1 MPPTTHAAVAT
12 TGVPARRRE
21 WYRSRTMG
29 SNPTSQIAAHYGRP
43 GLLDSIQAALAAAG
57 MSRDGLRPDDL
68 SPIDQFHTR
77 GREATLE
84 LARLAGL
91 TGREELLDV
100 GGGLGGPARM
110 LAGTLGSRVTVL
122 DLTPEFCEVGAE
134 LTGWVGMS
142 DRVDFRVGDALA
154 LPFTAGRFDVVWTQH
169 SSMNIANKPRL
180 YAEARRVLRPGG
192 RLAIHEILA
201 GGGGPID
208 FPVPW
213 ASRPELSFLVPEAEL
228 RAAIRDAGFQER
240 IWEDVTALSLA
251 WVEARL
257 AAAASGP
264 PPPGLHLVIGEN
276 MQAAFGNLRRG
287 LAEQRLQVV
296 EAVFD

>member
-1 MPPTTHAAVAT
+1 
-12 TGVPARRRE
+12 
-21 WYRSRTMG
+21 MG
-29 SNPTSQIAAHYGRP
+29 STSASQVAAHYGRP
-43 GLLDSIQAALAAAG
+43 GLLDSIEAALAAAG
-57 MSRDGLRPDDL
+57 IARDGLRPDDL

-77 GREATLE
+77 GREATLA

-100 GGGLGGPARM
+100 GGGLGGPART
-110 LAGTLGSRVTVL
+110 LAGTFGCRVTVL
-122 DLTPEFCEVGAE
+122 DLTPEFCQAGAE
-134 LTGWVGMS
+134 LTRWVGMS
-142 DRVDFRVGDALA
+142 DRVGFRVGDALV
-154 LPFTAGRFDVVWTQH
+154 LPFPAESFDVVWTQH
-169 SSMNIANKPRL
+169 SSMNIPDKPRL
-180 YAEARRVLRPGG
+180 FAEARRVLRPGG

-228 RAAIRDAGFQER
+228 HAAIRGAGFRER
-240 IWEDVTALSLA
+240 AWVDVTALSLA

-257 AAAASGP
+257 AAAGEGP
-264 PPPGLHLVIGEN
+264 PSPGLQLLIGEN

>member
-1 MPPTTHAAVAT
+1 
-12 TGVPARRRE
+12 
-21 WYRSRTMG
+21 MG

-43 GLLDSIQAALAAAG
+43 GLLDSIQTALAAAG

-84 LARLAGL
+84 LAQLAGL

-100 GGGLGGPARM
+100 GGGLGGPART
-110 LAGTLGSRVTVL
+110 LAGTLGCRVTVL

-142 DRVDFRVGDALA
+142 DRVGFRVGDALA
-154 LPFTAGRFDVVWTQH
+154 LPFTAGSFDVVWTQH

-180 YAEARRVLRPGG
+180 YAEAHRVLRPGG

-213 ASRPELSFLVPEAEL
+213 ASRPELSFLAPEAEL
-228 RAAIRDAGFQER
+228 RAAIRDAGFRER
-240 IWEDVTALSLA
+240 IWVDVTALSLA